1 MLKVRLAGLC
11 HDIGH
16 GPFSHGFEAIV
27 EKLQPTLEWTHEDM
41 SLRLID
47 HMVDTYGFEAE
58 MDSALVRDVKVRAAR
73 LPCRAL
79 HTR

>member
-1 MLKVRLAGLC
+1 M
-11 HDIGH
+11 
-16 GPFSHGFEAIV
+16 

-73 LPCRAL
+73 QPCRAL